1 MAQSTLFAQV
11 MHSGRKQ
18 FSGLFFLSF
27 LSNILLLASS
37 IYMLQVFDRVLSSGS
52 YDTLIWLSVLALL
65 AILAYGFL
73 EFARRKVLTRTGAW
87 IAAEL
92 SPEVIRRSIAA
103 RLVSGKSPAGLGDV
117 RDVRSFV
124 GGDAILAFFDA
135 PWSPIFIAII
145 WMMHPILGMIAV
157 AGAIIL
163 FAIGVLNDVV
173 TRQSQ
178 ARSAMQMRQV
188 HSDADAFIANAE
200 ALEGMG
206 MIGAVTKR
214 WRGQHEAAEQEG
226 AGAAEVSA
234 ILFNLSRS
242 VRLGLQIAI
251 LGAGAALVLQAE
263 LSSGGMIAASIILAR
278 ALSPVERAISAWKS
292 FGSYRLAKS
301 RLVQL
306 FKQTSDPVQR
316 VSLPKPEGKLTVK
329 DLRYFA
335 PETRAPL
342 VKSVS
347 FHLEPGEMC
356 GVLGPSGS
364 GKSSL
369 CRLLVG
375 AWQPSFGEI
384 RLDGAELTEWRSE
397 ERGPFIGY
405 LPQQTELFSGTVA
418 ENIARMGDVNDAA
431 VLSAAK
437 KAGAHEMILALS
449 EGYETQLGQFRDQLS
464 GGQKQRIG
472 LARALYGDPSFV
484 VLDEP
489 NSNLDGNGEIA
500 LQRALSAMK
509 AAGQTVLVV
518 THVPNLLKH
527 VDKVMVIQ
535 DGTLKKFGD
544 RDEVMRGMMPKAPA
558 GFTSIRPKART
569 DVKKP
574 ARVAE

>member
-1 MAQSTLFAQV
+1 MAQPTLFAQV
-11 MHSGRKQ
+11 MRSGRKQ
-18 FSGLFFLSF
+18 FGGLFFLSF

-37 IYMLQVFDRVLSSGS
+37 IYMLQVFDRVLASGS
-52 YDTLIWLSVLALL
+52 YDTLIWLSVLAVL

-87 IAAEL
+87 IASEL
-92 SPEVIRRSIAA
+92 SPEVIRRTIAA
-103 RLVSGKSPAGLGDV
+103 RLSTGRSPAGLGDV
-117 RDVRSFV
+117 RDVRGFV

-135 PWSPIFIAII
+135 PWSPVFIAII
-145 WMMHPILGMIAV
+145 WFMHPVLGMIAV
-157 AGAIIL
+157 AGAVTL
-163 FAIGVLNDVV
+163 FAIGVLNDVI
-173 TRQSQ
+173 TRRAQ
-178 ARSAMQMRQV
+178 AQSAMQMRQV
-188 HSDADAFIANAE
+188 HNDADAFVANAE

-206 MIGAVTKR
+206 MIGSVITR
-214 WRGQHEAAEQEG
+214 WRTNHEAAEQEG

-242 VRLGLQIAI
+242 IRLGLQIAI

-263 LSSGGMIAASIILAR
+263 LSAGGMIAASIILAR

-292 FGSYRLAKS
+292 FGSYRLARS
-301 RLVQL
+301 RLALL
-306 FKQTSDPVQR
+306 FKETATPTER
-316 VSLPKPEGKLTVK
+316 VSLPKPAGNLAVK
-329 DLRYFA
+329 DVRYFA
-335 PETRAPL
+335 PESRAPL

-347 FHLEPGEMC
+347 FQLRPGELC

-375 AWQPSFGEI
+375 AWRPSFGEV
-384 RLDGAELTEWRSE
+384 RLDGAELAEWDSE
-397 ERGPFIGY
+397 ERGRFVGY

-418 ENIARMGDVNDAA
+418 ENIARMGTVDDGA
-431 VLSAAK
+431 VLAAAK
-437 KAGAHEMILALS
+437 KAGAHEMILALP

-509 AAGQTVLVV
+509 AAEQTVLIV
-518 THVPNLLKH
+518 THVPNLLRQ
-527 VDKVMVIQ
+527 VDKIMVIH
-535 DGTLKKFGD
+535 DGAVKSFGN
-544 RDEVMRGMMPKAPA
+544 RDEVMREMMPKGRAAP
-558 GFTSIRPKART
+558 
-569 DVKKP
+569 KP
-574 ARVAE
+574 AQAAE

>member
-1 MAQSTLFAQV
+1 MAQPTLFAQV
-11 MHSGRKQ
+11 MRSGRKQ
-18 FSGLFFLSF
+18 FGGLFFLSF

-52 YDTLIWLSVLALL
+52 YDTLIWLSVIALL

-73 EFARRKVLTRTGAW
+73 EFARRKVLTRTGTW

-92 SPEVIRRSIAA
+92 SPEVIRRSISA
-103 RLVSGKSPAGLGDV
+103 RLTSGRSPAGLGDV

-145 WMMHPILGMIAV
+145 WLMHPILGMIAV

-173 TRQSQ
+173 TRRSQ
-178 ARSAMQMRQV
+178 AQSVMQMRQV
-188 HSDADAFIANAE
+188 HNDADAFVANAE

-206 MIGAVTKR
+206 MIGSVTKR
-214 WRGQHEAAEQEG
+214 WRGRHEAAEQEG

-234 ILFNLSRS
+234 ILFNLSRAI
-242 VRLGLQIAI
+242 RLGLQIAI

-278 ALSPVERAISAWKS
+278 ALSPVERAISAWKG
-292 FGSYRLAKS
+292 FGSYRLAKR
-301 RLVQL
+301 RLTQL
-306 FKQTSDPVQR
+306 FKETSDPVQR
-316 VSLPKPEGKLTVK
+316 VSLPKPKGDLFVK

-342 VKSVS
+342 IKSVS
-347 FHLEPGEMC
+347 FHLQPGELC

-384 RLDGAELTEWRSE
+384 RLDGAELTEWDSE

-418 ENIARMGDVNDAA
+418 ENIARMGDINDAA

-437 KAGAHEMILALS
+437 KAGAHEMILALP

-500 LQRALSAMK
+500 LQRALGTMK
-509 AAGQTVLVV
+509 AAGQTVIVV
-518 THVPNLLKH
+518 THVPTLLRQ
-527 VDKVMVIQ
+527 VDKVIVIQ

-544 RDEVMRGMMPKAPA
+544 RDDVMREMMPK
-558 GFTSIRPKART
+558 GRT
-569 DVKKP
+569 NLTP
-574 ARVAE
+574 ARAAE

>member
-1 MAQSTLFAQV
+1 MAQPTLFAQV
-11 MHSGRKQ
+11 MRSGRKQ
-18 FSGLFFLSF
+18 FGGLFFLSF

-37 IYMLQVFDRVLSSGS
+37 IYMLQVFDRVLASGS
-52 YDTLIWLSVLALL
+52 YDTLIWLSVLAVL
-65 AILAYGFL
+65 AIVAYGFL

-87 IAAEL
+87 IASEL
-92 SPEVIRRSIAA
+92 SPEVIRRTIAA
-103 RLVSGKSPAGLGDV
+103 RLSTGRSPAGLGDV
-117 RDVRSFV
+117 RDVRGFV

-135 PWSPIFIAII
+135 PWSPVFIAII
-145 WMMHPILGMIAV
+145 WFMHPVLGIIAV
-157 AGAIIL
+157 AGAVIL
-163 FAIGVLNDVV
+163 FAIGVLNDVI
-173 TRQSQ
+173 TRRAQ
-178 ARSAMQMRQV
+178 AQSAMQMRQV
-188 HSDADAFIANAE
+188 HNDADAFVANAE

-206 MIGAVTKR
+206 MIGSVVTR
-214 WRGQHEAAEQEG
+214 WRTNHENAEQEG

-242 VRLGLQIAI
+242 IRLGLQIAI

-263 LSSGGMIAASIILAR
+263 LSAGGMIAASIILAR

-292 FGSYRLAKS
+292 FGSYRLARS
-301 RLVQL
+301 RLARL
-306 FKQTSDPVQR
+306 FKETAAPTER
-316 VSLPKPEGKLTVK
+316 VSLPKPAGKLAVK
-329 DLRYFA
+329 DVRYFA

-347 FHLEPGEMC
+347 FQLRPGELC

-375 AWQPSFGEI
+375 AWRPSFGEV
-384 RLDGAELTEWRSE
+384 RLDGAELAEWDSE
-397 ERGPFIGY
+397 ERGRFIGY

-418 ENIARMGDVNDAA
+418 ENIARMGAVDDGA
-431 VLSAAK
+431 VLTAAK
-437 KAGAHEMILALS
+437 KAGAHEMILALP

-472 LARALYGDPSFV
+472 LARALYGEPSFV

-509 AAGQTVLVV
+509 AAGQTVLIV
-518 THVPNLLKH
+518 THVPNLLRQ
-527 VDKVMVIQ
+527 VDKIMVIH
-535 DGTLKKFGD
+535 DGALKSFGD
-544 RDEVMRGMMPKAPA
+544 RDEVMREMMPKGRAAP
-558 GFTSIRPKART
+558 
-569 DVKKP
+569 KP
-574 ARVAE
+574 AQAAE